1 MEMRRKD
8 RRLDRQTALSLL
20 EQCEYAVVS
29 TVNEDGTPY
38 GIPVSPVLEGRNL
51 YFHCALEG

>member
-1 MEMRRKD
+1 MEMRRKH

-38 GIPVSPVLEGRNL
+38 GIPVSPVLEGRNV
-51 YFHCALEG
+51 YFHCAW